1 MGQVLTTPLPPFHT
15 RNSLLSLHLHLQ
27 KMLWCIDYGPKLVRK
42 HLVQVNTFHT
52 KNRINLIF
60 LP

>member
-52 KNRINLIF
+52 KNRIN
-60 LP
+60 